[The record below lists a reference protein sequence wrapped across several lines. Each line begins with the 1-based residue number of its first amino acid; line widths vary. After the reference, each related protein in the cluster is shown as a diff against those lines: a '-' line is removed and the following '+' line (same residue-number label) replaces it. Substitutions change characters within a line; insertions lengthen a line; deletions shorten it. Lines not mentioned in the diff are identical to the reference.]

1 MSNPIKAMS
10 IEDRLAKISKSL
22 DKRHKREKQLKVAG
36 ITAITLAIGFLVV
49 LMTNIFSNGY
59 TALLQSEVR
68 VNLEIPMDKLLGE
81 DGQIDPQKSQA
92 FNWSGLVKKSF
103 RKGFYLVSNK
113 KN

>member
-49 LMTNIFSNGY
+49 LMTNQRMVSFEHPTPLFY
-59 TALLQSEVR
+59 F
-68 VNLEIPMDKLLGE
+68 LG
-81 DGQIDPQKSQA
+81 
-92 FNWSGLVKKSF
+92 
-103 RKGFYLVSNK
+103 
-113 KN
+113 